1 MVQLTILIYYL
12 LSDDHRLTGDKSCI
26 LYRSAMYIPLDCW
39 GLIAV
44 ITKKKKKALKCIYE
58 RPQHTESQYFMG
70 ILLCLPGASKIK
82 P

>member
-44 ITKKKKKALKCIYE
+44 ITKKKKSPEMYLWKAPTY
-58 RPQHTESQYFMG
+58 RESVLYG
-70 ILLCLPGASKIK
+70 NTVVLAWGK
-82 P
+82 